1 FEHYKYVFSTGSY
14 IDSLKLRGRVRDG
27 LLPKLDKPTTVL
39 LYAQN
44 ETYIDS
50 IIYKEKPTYITNVQ
64 DSTQTFEFTNLKE
77 GSYRLIALQEPSQD
91 YIFTP
96 RSDKMGYIER
106 YVALPTDSLY
116 EISLF
121 KETPAYTLA
130 KPKHET
136 KHHIVFGYSGKPDS
150 LAIKP
155 LSAVPQGFEARIL
168 KDPKKDTLHYWY
180 KPAVE
185 SDSLVFEVSNGAL
198 RDTVT
203 AKLRKLFADSL
214 KISIKKTGNY
224 IPRDTLKIVAN
235 APLGTINNENIKITE
250 RDSIPVAFS
259 TRLDKTKNEVAVIF
273 NRAESEKYS
282 ISVYPRALTD
292 FFGQVND
299 TLRANIRTKAISDYG
314 TLRLTLQNVRSFPI
328 TVQLTDTDN
337 RLVVEDTLLENRQ
350 VYFDY
355 LLPNAYNLRVIYD
368 ANANGIWD
376 TGSFLEN
383 RQPETVVYF
392 PEIIDVRANW
402 DWEKTFRLK

>member
-1 FEHYKYVFSTGSY
+1 
-14 IDSLKLRGRVRDG
+14 
-27 LLPKLDKPTTVL
+27 
-39 LYAQN
+39 
-44 ETYIDS
+44 
-50 IIYKEKPTYITNVQ
+50 
-64 DSTQTFEFTNLKE
+64 
-77 GSYRLIALQEPSQD
+77 
-91 YIFTP
+91 
-96 RSDKMGYIER
+96 
-106 YVALPTDSLY
+106 
-116 EISLF
+116 
-121 KETPAYTLA
+121 
-130 KPKHET
+130 
-136 KHHIVFGYSGKPDS
+136 
-150 LAIKP
+150 
-155 LSAVPQGFEARIL
+155 L